1 MSSTATVLDPN
12 RIAKTWRSRG
22 FTCET
27 WGDVPGHEW
36 VDRIN
41 ESDELLVV
49 LDGEVE
55 IDLDGETLHPEAGEE
70 VVLPAWHRYTVRSV
84 GETPTRWLLGSWAD
98 LAQTD

>member
-12 RIAKTWRSRG
+12 RIAETWRSRG

-36 VDRIN
+36 VDQIH

-70 VVLPAWHRYTVRSV
+70 VVLPAWRPYTVRSV
-84 GETPTRWLLGSWAD
+84 GDAPTRWLLGCWAD
-98 LAQTD
+98 VAQTD